1 MILHVG
7 RTSDARDRLVQ
18 AAIDL
23 IWQTSYGAVGVDAI
37 CEEAGVKK
45 GSFYHFFASKEELVV
60 AALDAHWT
68 ARREVFDRIFSPATD
83 PIDRFRA
90 YFAHVY
96 ERQRA
101 IKRQYGRILGCFHNS
116 VGTECIQQ
124 SPAIAAKVQEVLS
137 MYRRYFETTLR
148 DAQAAGLVRRGDPE
162 AEAKT
167 LFAFV
172 EGALTQARIHDDP
185 ETLEHIAEAGFAILG
200 IDRPRL
206 TASRAPSRRKVARA
220 GRADQ

>member
-1 MILHVG
+1 MILDVG
-7 RTSDARDRLVQ
+7 RTSDARERLVQ

-45 GSFYHFFASKEELVV
+45 GSFYHFFASKQELVV
-60 AALDAHWT
+60 AALDAHWA
-68 ARREVFDRIFSPATD
+68 ARREVFDRIFSPSTD
-83 PIDRFRA
+83 PLDRFRA

-96 ERQRA
+96 ERQRG

-124 SPAIAAKVQEVLS
+124 SPAIAAKVQEILS

-148 DAQAAGLVRRGDPE
+148 DAQALGLVRQGDPE
-162 AEAKT
+162 ADAKT

-185 ETLEHIAEAGFAILG
+185 EPLEHVAVTGFAILG
-200 IDRPRL
+200 IADASQVAPKAPSHRPRL
-206 TASRAPSRRKVARA
+206 KT
-220 GRADQ
+220 